1 MFRPLSVEDWLSD
14 KKSNSPD
21 GLWTSMM
28 SRVAF
33 FHNKHDF
40 SNPENKGHDMGYR
53 IALTVEELG
62 EFSAAITKGKPKSDI
77 SEELS
82 DLLILIMGHALALEV
97 DLEKEFHNKMNVIMK
112 RESRL
117 TDLGIRVTDY
127 KG

>member
-1 MFRPLSVEDWLSD
+1 MRRPLSVEDWLPSEEYIC
-14 KKSNSPD
+14 PD

-33 FHNKHDF
+33 FHNKHHF
-40 SNPENKGHDMGYR
+40 SKTENKGHDMGYR

-62 EFSAAITKGKPKSDI
+62 EFSAAITKGKSKPDI

-82 DLLILIMGHALALEV
+82 DLLILIMGHALALEI
-97 DLEKEFHNKMNVIMK
+97 DLEQEFHNKMNIIMK
-112 RESRL
+112 RQSKM

-127 KG
+127 KD

>member
-1 MFRPLSVEDWLSD
+1 MRRPLSVEEWISSE
-14 KKSNSPD
+14 KFVSPD

-28 SRVAF
+28 SRVAS

-40 SNPENKGHDMGYR
+40 SKPENKGHDMGYR

-62 EFSAAITKGKPKSDI
+62 EFSAAITKGKPKKAI

-82 DLLILIMGHALALEV
+82 DLLILIMGHALALEI

-112 RESRL
+112 RKSKM
-117 TDLGIRVTDY
+117 TDLGIRVTEYED
-127 KG
+127 